1 MKKQNKILTK
11 NRIKLFVA
19 LAVIL
24 IVGFTNTL
32 LHLRPVSDRKKND
45 QEKIDYKTE
54 LKNTNKKI
62 DSLTKLI
69 NIKDSDSKLLLNRA
83 QLYKSINKYNNAIVD
98 YNNFIQLSEDVE
110 LKSKAQKE
118 LKYCKTIKNHLTKTK
133 S

>member
-1 MKKQNKILTK
+1 MDKQNKILTK

-69 NIKDSDSKLLLNRA
+69 NIKGSDSKLLLNRA
-83 QLYKSINKYNNAIVD
+83 GLYKSINKYDSAIVD
-98 YNNFIQLSEDVE
+98 YNNFIKSTQNAE

-118 LKYCKTIKNHLTKTK
+118 LKYCKKIKNHLAKTK

>member
-1 MKKQNKILTK
+1 MDKQNKILTK

>member
-1 MKKQNKILTK
+1 MTK
-11 NRIKLFVA
+11 NRIKLFIA
-19 LAVIL
+19 LALIL
-24 IVGFTNTL
+24 IVGFANTL
-32 LHLRPVSDRKKND
+32 LHLRPVSERKQND

-69 NIKDSDSKLLLNRA
+69 NIKNLDSKLLLNRA
-83 QLYKSINKYNNAIVD
+83 RLYKSINKYNNAIVD

-118 LKYCKTIKNHLTKTK
+118 LKYCKTIINHLTKTK

>member
-32 LHLRPVSDRKKND
+32 LHLRPVSDRKQND
-45 QEKIDYKTE
+45 LEKIDYKTE

-69 NIKDSDSKLLLNRA
+69 IIKDSDSKLLLNRA
-83 QLYKSINKYNNAIVD
+83 GLYKSINKYDNAIVD
-98 YNNFIQLSEDVE
+98 YNNFIKLSEDVE

-118 LKYCKTIKNHLTKTK
+118 LKYCKTIKDHLAKTK